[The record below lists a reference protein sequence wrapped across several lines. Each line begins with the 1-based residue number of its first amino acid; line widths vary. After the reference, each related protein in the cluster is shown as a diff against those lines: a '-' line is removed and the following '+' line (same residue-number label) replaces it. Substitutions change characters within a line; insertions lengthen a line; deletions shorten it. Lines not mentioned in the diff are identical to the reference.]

1 LLGLSVQLGEAPLA
15 KTNQYTQA
23 EDAKT
28 EMSLVHFTL
37 TNPGWK
43 PSHHNEKYLTGLR
56 SILLSSLFAV
66 LPDPGSRILCLFD
79 SWMDPVSG
87 IGFFSDPPTHHPP
100 GYRSF
105 CPFVSH
111 YSYYLAFVAANLLS
125 RSGLFLVAIRNK

>member
-23 EDAKT
+23 EDGKT

-43 PSHHNEKYLTGLR
+43 PSHHNEKYLTGFR
-56 SILLSSLFAV
+56 SILLSSLFVV

-87 IGFFSDPPTHHPP
+87 IGFFGSTYPSPARVQVFLPVCIAL
-100 GYRSF
+100 F
-105 CPFVSH
+105 
-111 YSYYLAFVAANLLS
+111 LLLS
-125 RSGLFLVAIRNK
+125 IYCCKSSQQKWFVLSSDS

>member
-23 EDAKT
+23 EDGKT

-87 IGFFSDPPTHHPP
+87 IGFFRIHLPITRQ
-100 GYRSF
+100 GT
-105 CPFVSH
+105 
-111 YSYYLAFVAANLLS
+111 
-125 RSGLFLVAIRNK
+125 GLFARLYRIILIT